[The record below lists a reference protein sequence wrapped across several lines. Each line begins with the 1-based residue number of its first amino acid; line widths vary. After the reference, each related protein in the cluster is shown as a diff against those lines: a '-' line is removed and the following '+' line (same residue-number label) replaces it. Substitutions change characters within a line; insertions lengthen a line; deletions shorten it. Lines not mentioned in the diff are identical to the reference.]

1 VIVNGYKPLSD
12 WYVLGAICFVML
24 FIGFILAQVLD
35 PMPRHVQEILVE
47 MSRCQLETQEQCSIM
62 VMPDSAQ
69 AEVYLLYS
77 EHVK

>member
-1 VIVNGYKPLSD
+1 MIVNGYKPLSD

-35 PMPRHVQEILVE
+35 PMPQHVQEIIVE

-62 VMPDSAQ
+62 VMPDSAH
-69 AEVYLLYS
+69 AAVYLLYS
-77 EHVK
+77 QHVK